1 MAIIPVQKRETPRE
15 QVQQREP
22 AFVDKALDRV
32 LKGLQI
38 AQAGYGIYSDYE
50 KIQYENRKAEALEA
64 RSIQEQEAKFAEKFR
79 KDPMAVNI
87 EKSYNAANTITE
99 IAKRKNISQP
109 EFATIM
115 FNTVR
120 QAAGGGQ
127 ISDKDIELFSP
138 DPSIT
143 ASIKRLYQK
152 AVSGTATQSD
162 VRNYAQLAEMLKK
175 YNVKQMEN
183 RAAWLANTEGRRI
196 GNLDYVVN
204 EILQP
209 RSRLTGAG
217 QGVPLSFRKSQGLEG
232 RELKG
237 QTRARTTLN
246 VPTENAPMVK
256 DLLKKYNA
264 GELGPEYTDRRI
276 QQVIEKSGINPNTG
290 KPNLTPGQALY
301 IIRRSIRALQ
311 KKKLKEKTTKELTPE
326 QSQTQGLIDSLNK

>member
-1 MAIIPVQKRETPRE
+1 MAIIPVQKRESLRE
-15 QVQQREP
+15 QQQVREP

-32 LKGLQI
+32 LRGLQI

-50 KIQYENRKAEALEA
+50 KIQLDERKALALEA

-79 KDPMAVNI
+79 KDPMAANI

-99 IAKRKNISQP
+99 IAKRRNISQP
-109 EFATIM
+109 EYATIM

-143 ASIKRLYQK
+143 ASIKRLYTK
-152 AVSGTATQSD
+152 AVQGTATQSD
-162 VRNYAQLAEMLKK
+162 VRAYANLAEMLKK
-175 YNVKQMEN
+175 YNVRQMEN
-183 RAAWLANTEGRRI
+183 RAAWFANTEGRRI

-217 QGVPLSFRKSQGLEG
+217 QGAPLSFRKSQGLEG
-232 RELKG
+232 RELKN
-237 QTRARTTLN
+237 QTRARTQLN
-246 VPTENAPMVK
+246 IPTANSPQVQDA
-256 DLLKKYNA
+256 LKAYEA
-264 GELGPEYTDRRI
+264 GKLGREFTEKRI
-276 QQVIEKSGINPNTG
+276 QSVIDKAQGQMT
-290 KPNLTPGQALY
+290 KGQA
-301 IIRRSIRALQ
+301 IIMIQQSIRALQ
-311 KKKLKEKTTKELTPE
+311 QKKALEQQRKGFDSREGARQDVRDNILGPLK
-326 QSQTQGLIDSLNK
+326 QQGQ